1 MDIMLS
7 FMYADDA
14 LLRAKVEKWKCVRKL
29 YMFW

>member
-1 MDIMLS
+1 MLRLMS
-7 FMYADDA
+7 ADDA